1 MTDRQIVDLYWQRS
15 ERAIAE
21 TDTKYGR
28 YCYAIAY
35 NILANTQDSEECV
48 NDTWMSAW
56 NAMPSKRPDRL
67 NPFLG
72 RITRNGAISKAL
84 KQSTQKR
91 GGGDMPLA
99 LDELDECIP
108 SGYALET
115 ELEAKEL
122 AVAIND
128 FVRAMKPE
136 AQKAFMARYYFL
148 ATEKEIAERLGCS
161 RTKVNA
167 LLKRSRNE
175 LRTYLIKEGLC
186 EILND

>member
-21 TDTKYGR
+21 TDIKYGR

-56 NAMPSKRPDRL
+56 NSMPSNRPDKL

-72 RITRNGAISKAL
+72 RITRNGAISKSL
-84 KQSTQKR
+84 KRSTQKR

-99 LDELDECIP
+99 LEELDECIP

-122 AVAIND
+122 AAAISGY
-128 FVRAMKPE
+128 VRSMTSE
-136 AQKAFMARYYFL
+136 AQKAFVARYFFL
-148 ATEKEIAERLGCS
+148 ATEKEIAAKLNCS
-161 RTKVNA
+161 RTKVNG